1 MSNLPIKQNRI
12 SGARSLG
19 NRLGFLMV
27 VFVAIAFVVIE
38 GFAARGDIAGSLWVA
53 QFNKAKI
60 AHVLASNMADDV
72 NVGKIDEVKQTLQTH
87 LPNALHQ
94 RLAQVEVFTTS
105 GERLLNFTPDAFE
118 SREKLRESLPWKPAF
133 LGDSSRDDEQIKKII
148 DTDYWVAT
156 PIVVP
161 ESKTRVG
168 TLLIRYDVGII
179 RDIAMDR
186 VAGQIGVMAG
196 LLVVFSLVILLT
208 NRYILTLPMRKVT
221 DTIVKLAD
229 GNNTVEIPLKERND
243 EIGAIAEALEI
254 LRTNSQHAQAL
265 RTQADEAAE
274 LAREQREEAE
284 KANSARR
291 QEELLR
297 LENENALSLER
308 AQHADILSKRIEQ
321 LMQAVDAATAGDF
334 SHRVHWADQNDD
346 LQKMA
351 ESLARLFEQLD
362 SSIGDISETAVFL
375 SESAGQLTGLSH
387 AISDVAAQ
395 SAKQTESASV
405 TSERVNRCV
414 DAAVSATQQISTS
427 IGAIAGNAGEAN
439 TVAEQAVSLAQS
451 AAADVRQLAESSAG
465 IGNVIKAITSIAE
478 QTNLLALNATI
489 EAARA
494 GDAGKGFAVVA
505 NEVKELAKETAR
517 ATEEIEQR
525 VDSIQTD
532 TGTAVSAINDINEIV
547 GKISEIQATIAAAV
561 EEQTST
567 TSEINHTIADAAQ
580 GNHDISTAFAGISK
594 QTQIGLESSN
604 QVDSASRQL
613 TELADRL
620 QSLVG
625 RFRPE
630 VASTTSRRAA

>member
-1 MSNLPIKQNRI
+1 M
-12 SGARSLG
+12 RSLG
-19 NRLGFLMV
+19 NRLGFAMV

-38 GFAARGDIAGSLWVA
+38 GFAARGDIEGSLWVA

-72 NVGKIDEVKQTLQTH
+72 NTGQLDDVKRTLQTH
-87 LPNALHQ
+87 LPTALHQ
-94 RLAQVEVFTTS
+94 RLAQVEVFASS
-105 GERLLNFTPDAFE
+105 GERLLDFTPDAFE
-118 SREKLRESLPWKPAF
+118 SREKLRESLPWKPA
-133 LGDSSRDDEQIKKII
+133 LLQDSSRSSEQIKRVD

-156 PIVVP
+156 PIVIP

-179 RDIAMDR
+179 QDIALER
-186 VAGQIGVMAG
+186 VTGQIGVMAC
-196 LLVVFSLVILLT
+196 LLVLFSLMILLT
-208 NRYILTLPMRKVT
+208 NRYMLTLPMRKVT
-221 DTIVKLAD
+221 ETIVHLAD
-229 GNNTVEIPLKERND
+229 GDNTFEIPLKGRSD

-254 LRTNSQHAQAL
+254 FRINSQQAETL
-265 RTQADEAAE
+265 RIQTEEAE
-274 LAREQREEAE
+274 NLAREQREAAE
-284 KANSARR
+284 KADSARR
-291 QEELLR
+291 EEELLR

-308 AQHADILSKRIEQ
+308 AQHADALSKRIEQ

-346 LQKMA
+346 LQRMA

-375 SESAGQLTGLSH
+375 SESAGQLTGLSR
-387 AISDVAAQ
+387 AISDVAAE
-395 SAKQTESASV
+395 SAKQTASASA
-405 TSERVNRCV
+405 TSERVNGSV
-414 DAAVSATQQISTS
+414 DAAVSATQQMSSSIS
-427 IGAIAGNAGEAN
+427 AIAGNAGEAN
-439 TVAEQAVSLAQS
+439 SVAEQAVSLAQS
-451 AAADVRQLAESSAG
+451 AAADVRQLADSSAG

-517 ATEEIEQR
+517 ATEEIEHR
-525 VDSIQTD
+525 VASIQTD
-532 TGTAVSAINDINEIV
+532 TGTAVSAINDINDIV

-561 EEQTST
+561 EQQTST

-580 GNHDISTAFAGISK
+580 GNHDISTVIAGISQ
-594 QTQIGLESSN
+594 QTQVGLESSN
-604 QVDSASRQL
+604 QVDSASQQL

-630 VASTTSRRAA
+630 VAATNLKRAA